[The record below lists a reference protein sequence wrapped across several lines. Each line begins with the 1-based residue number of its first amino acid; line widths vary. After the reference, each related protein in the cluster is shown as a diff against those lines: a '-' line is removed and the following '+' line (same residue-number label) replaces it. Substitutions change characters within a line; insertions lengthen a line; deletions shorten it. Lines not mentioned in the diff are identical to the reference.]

1 MTKFKSVTAT
11 IAIALAI
18 AAFLA
23 ASQAFA
29 AGDPSLAP
37 GKPSG
42 VRKAQHG
49 SANPLL
55 IGGVVVGVVAAVGIA
70 IAVSN
75 DSGCGDA
82 CAVPTTTT

>member
-29 AGDPSLAP
+29 AEGPLLAP

-42 VRKAQHG
+42 VQKAQRG
-49 SANPLL
+49 SPNPLL
-55 IGGVVVGVVAAVGIA
+55 IGGVAVGVVAAVGIA
-70 IAVSN
+70 VALSN
-75 DSGCGDA
+75 DSSCGDA
-82 CAVPTTTT
+82 CATSTTTT